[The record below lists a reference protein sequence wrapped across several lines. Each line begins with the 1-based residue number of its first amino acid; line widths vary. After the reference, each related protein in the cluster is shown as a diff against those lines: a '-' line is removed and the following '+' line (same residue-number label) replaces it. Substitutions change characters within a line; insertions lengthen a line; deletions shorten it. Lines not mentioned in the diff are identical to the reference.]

1 LGDREWDDGLALAWQ
16 VAGAELVAE
25 GGPQIR
31 VTLPATADFVTV
43 SVELRRAGTAIGF
56 GTRTFMPLTD
66 EEAAKLA
73 VVIDLRELAVPD
85 EPAAPLVTAAY
96 DPLDRVDTLTPVHL
110 PWLEERAERLQRSIA
125 RIRGLR
131 KEGNS

>member
-1 LGDREWDDGLALAWQ
+1 AE
-16 VAGAELVAE
+16 AGRQLHGA
-25 GGPQIR
+25 
-31 VTLPATADFVTV
+31 LPAAADFVTV
-43 SVELRRAGTAIGF
+43 SVELRRAGSAIGF
-56 GTRTFMPLTD
+56 GTRTFMPLTQ

-73 VVIDLRELAVPD
+73 VLIDLRELAIPD
-85 EPAAPLVTAAY
+85 EPSAPLVTAAY